1 MINRQQ
7 ASQLLLSLN
16 LRYQKFCDIFF
27 SFRYQSVTPAPVA
40 SKTFLTFPTSISIIS
55 VEASLSLSF
64 YLSLFLSFFLSF
76 SLSLF
81 LSLNK
86 NGQTP
91 ASFSFIFGL
100 FKQNFDFYIKSM
112 WKMSIRYMALGFEP
126 HEHESY
132 PLTTRPGLPPPFS
145 IFSMFLSQN
154 LANLGLFFVYFRFFK
169 LQYNFTANKREK
181 LFIYLDRK

>member
-1 MINRQQ
+1 MTFFSHLGTKVSHLHLWPQKLFWRFLHQFP
-7 ASQLLLSLN
+7 SSRLKHLSL
-16 LRYQKFCDIFF
+16 
-27 SFRYQSVTPAPVA
+27 
-40 SKTFLTFPTSISIIS
+40 FLSI
-55 VEASLSLSF
+55 SLSF
-64 YLSLFLSFFLSF
+64 SLSFFLSF